1 MILTLFK
8 KNHRMKS
15 PYFKEEHHLFRESVR
30 DFLNKEIRPHF
41 DEWEE
46 QQQIP
51 RWAWKKM
58 GEMGY
63 LGLIHEEEYGGM
75 NADFWYSVVFLE
87 ELARA
92 GNGGFGC
99 AISVHEYMAINH
111 ISRAGSSELKDRFL
125 RPAIAGEAIAAL
137 GVSEPDAGSNV
148 QGIRTSARR
157 EGDYYIV
164 NGSKTFISNGFYADF
179 ITTLVKTDAGLSL
192 LVIPAEAEGVHRT
205 KLRKMGWHSSDTAE
219 IQFDQVKVPAANLIG
234 QEGMGFY
241 YIMDS
246 FQLERLAG
254 GILCIGAND
263 AILEMTLRYMQE
275 REAFGRPIA
284 KFQALRHRLADLASE
299 IEACRQLVHHT
310 AWLYANGE
318 FAVKE
323 CSMVKLHAAE
333 LQKRVADE
341 CLQMFG
347 GYGYMEEYPIA
358 RAYRDTRVGT
368 IAGGTSEI
376 MREIIAKMMIDD
388 VKYSTA
394 YKK

>member
-1 MILTLFK
+1 M
-8 KNHRMKS
+8 
-15 PYFKEEHHLFRESVR
+15 
-30 DFLNKEIRPHF
+30 
-41 DEWEE
+41 
-46 QQQIP
+46 
-51 RWAWKKM
+51 
-58 GEMGY
+58 
-63 LGLIHEEEYGGM
+63 
-75 NADFWYSVVFLE
+75 
-87 ELARA
+87 
-92 GNGGFGC
+92 
-99 AISVHEYMAINH
+99 
-111 ISRAGSSELKDRFL
+111 
-125 RPAIAGEAIAAL
+125 AGELIAAL
-137 GVSEPDAGSNV
+137 AVSEPDVGSNV
-148 QGIRTSARR
+148 QGIRSSARR
-157 EGDYYIV
+157 EGDHFIV
-164 NGSKTFISNGFYADF
+164 DGSKTFISNGYYADF
-179 ITTLVKTDAGLSL
+179 ITTLVKTEGGLSL
-192 LVIPAEAEGVHRT
+192 LVIPGDAEGVHRT

-219 IQFDQVKVPAANLIG
+219 IQFDSVRVPAANLVG

-254 GILCIGAND
+254 GILCVGAND
-263 AILEMTLRYMQE
+263 AILEMTLQYMQE

-299 IEACRQLVHHT
+299 VEACRQLVHHT
-310 AWLYANGE
+310 CWLYTKGE

>member
-1 MILTLFK
+1 M
-8 KNHRMKS
+8 RS
-15 PYFKEEHHLFRESVR
+15 PYFKEEHHLFRETVR
-30 DFLNKEIRPHF
+30 DFLHKEIRPHF
-41 DEWEE
+41 EEWEE

-63 LGLIHEEEYGGM
+63 LGLIHEEAYGGM

-87 ELARA
+87 ELSRA

-99 AISVHEYMAINH
+99 AISVHEYMAVNH
-111 ISRAGSSELKDRFL
+111 IARAGSAEQKERFL
-125 RPAIAGEAIAAL
+125 RPAIAGEVIAAL

-148 QGIRTSARR
+148 QGIRTRAQR
-157 EGDYYIV
+157 EGDHFIV
-164 NGSKTFISNGFYADF
+164 DGAKTFISNGYYADF
-179 ITTLVKTDAGLSL
+179 ITTLVKTDEGLSL
-192 LVIPAEAEGVHRT
+192 LVIPGNAEGVHRT
-205 KLRKMGWHSSDTAE
+205 KLRKIGWHSSDTAE
-219 IQFDQVKVPAANLIG
+219 IRFDNVRVPAENLIG
-234 QEGMGFY
+234 QPGMGFY
-241 YIMDS
+241 YIMES

-254 GILCIGAND
+254 GILCVGAND
-263 AILEMTLRYMQE
+263 AILEITLKYMQE

-284 KFQALRHRLADLASE
+284 KFQALRHRLADLAAE
-299 IEACRQLVHHT
+299 VEACRQLTHYT
-310 AWLYANGE
+310 AWLYSNGE
-318 FAVKE
+318 VAVKE
-323 CSMVKLHAAE
+323 CSMVKLHASE

-376 MREIIAKMMIDD
+376 MREIIAKMVIDD
-388 VKYSTA
+388 VKYSKA
-394 YKK
+394 YKN